1 MKGYRKQVHCVLIEE
16 SIQQDNICIIYIK
29 YIYVCLYI
37 CIHIY
42 IYMYT
47 LTHTHNLLK
56 AIYERPTMN
65 IIFHDERVKAFPEFR
80 NTARM
85 SAFATSI

>member
-1 MKGYRKQVHCVLIEE
+1 MYT
-16 SIQQDNICIIYIK
+16 
-29 YIYVCLYI
+29 
-37 CIHIY
+37 Y

-47 LTHTHNLLK
+47 PTHNLLK

-65 IIFHDERVKAFPEFR
+65 IIFHDERVKAFLEFR

>member
-1 MKGYRKQVHCVLIEE
+1 MYV
-16 SIQQDNICIIYIK
+16 
-29 YIYVCLYI
+29 YIYVY
-37 CIHIY
+37 IHIY
-42 IYMYT
+42 VH
-47 LTHTHNLLK
+47 THTPTPTHNLLK

-65 IIFHDERVKAFPEFR
+65 IIFPDERVKAFPEFR

>member
-1 MKGYRKQVHCVLIEE
+1 M
-16 SIQQDNICIIYIK
+16 
-29 YIYVCLYI
+29 

-42 IYMYT
+42 MYT
-47 LTHTHNLLK
+47 HTPTHNLLK

>member
-1 MKGYRKQVHCVLIEE
+1 MC
-16 SIQQDNICIIYIK
+16 IYI
-29 YIYVCLYI
+29 YM

-42 IYMYT
+42 MYT
-47 LTHTHNLLK
+47 HTPTHNLLK